1 MQTSEQVINYLI
13 ESYRPS
19 AIILYGSFADGSANQ
34 NSDFDAL
41 VIANHEKMHDSSVVD
56 GITLDVFVYPPDTF
70 QSEYNPEEFVQVWD
84 GKIIMDKN
92 GIADHRVIVIQILA
106 SCSELPVREL
116 NLYGSSVRDSE
127 KRVITAVDKPDTVFF
142 LVHHLLPPFAS
153 GNSREN

>member
-1 MQTSEQVINYLI
+1 MHLKNLFTSLLHGEFRSIQLTSIFKLK
-13 ESYRPS
+13 P
-19 AIILYGSFADGSANQ
+19 FT
-34 NSDFDAL
+34 
-41 VIANHEKMHDSSVVD
+41 VD
-56 GITLDVFVYPPDTF
+56 GVIKAGIRPQQGQILSVSELPGGLFCCDFRFRTNRSVLCF
-70 QSEYNPEEFVQVWD
+70 QMLSKLTD
-84 GKIIMDKN
+84 MKN
-92 GIADHRVIVIQILA
+92 GIADNRVIVIQILA